1 MSAATVPVAL
11 CEALEE
17 QRVRPGALLLMPGFG
32 GGLRYCA
39 HLGRWGSRTT
49 PLKSSTVELPAN
61 ERSALQ
67 IVRECLERKTRPS
80 RSEERRVGEERRS
93 RWSPYH

>member
-32 GGLRYCA
+32 GGLSYCA
-39 HLGRWGSRTT
+39 HLVRWGSRTT
-49 PLKSSTVELPAN
+49 PLKSSASSCRRTSVGAADHPRVPGAQDAA
-61 ERSALQ
+61 SAAAPT
-67 IVRECLERKTRPS
+67 KPFA
-80 RSEERRVGEERRS
+80 
-93 RWSPYH
+93 

>member
-32 GGLRYCA
+32 GGLSYCA
-39 HLGRWGSRTT
+39 HVVRWGSRTT
-49 PLKSSTVELPAN
+49 PLKSSAVELPPN
-61 ERSALQ
+61 ERPALQ
-67 IVRECLERKTRPS
+67 IIRECLERKTRPS
-80 RSEERRVGEERRS
+80 AAA
-93 RWSPYH
+93 PTTPFA

>member
-32 GGLRYCA
+32 GGLSYCA
-39 HLGRWGSRTT
+39 HLVRWGSRTT
-49 PLKSSTVELPAN
+49 PLQSSAVELPPN
-61 ERSALQ
+61 ERPALQ
-67 IVRECLERKTRPS
+67 IIRECLERKTRPS
-80 RSEERRVGEERRS
+80 AAA
-93 RWSPYH
+93 PTAPFA